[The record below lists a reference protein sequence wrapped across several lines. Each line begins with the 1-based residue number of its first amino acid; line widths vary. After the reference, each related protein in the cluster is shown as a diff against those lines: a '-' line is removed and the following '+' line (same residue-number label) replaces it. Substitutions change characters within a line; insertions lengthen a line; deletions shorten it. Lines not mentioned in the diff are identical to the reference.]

1 MAAAS
6 HSFVRIEDLQV
17 AAGRVIAAATGAAA
31 GYVTAGAAAGLL
43 LGTAACVAGLDPAAM
58 DRLPDT
64 RGLKN
69 EVVVQ
74 RVHRNS
80 YDHAVRTVGVRL
92 VEVGGLGHPT
102 PRPTEPWELA
112 AAITHRTACV
122 LWPVMAAP
130 DALPL
135 TTVTQISH
143 DYDVPVLVDAAAAL
157 PPPENLRRFIAEGA
171 DLVTF
176 SGGKALRGPQ
186 ASGILAGRADL
197 IRSVALQHQDMD
209 VLPETWTWR
218 HLLEQGVVAGPP
230 GQGIG
235 RVAKVGREEVVGLVT
250 ALQRYLAQDHDA
262 ERQRLVERARRLAS
276 DLAGLRHVTVTAL
289 DGPEERFPSVRLDL
303 DEARLGITAIAA
315 VNALA
320 AGDPI
325 IAVGQGLAPHGS
337 LLLNPFNLDTSDEV
351 TTVVRRLREVLTP
364 Q

>member
-1 MAAAS
+1 MSAVYDDLGVCTVINAAGTLTRLGGSRMPPEVHAAMAAAS
-6 HSFVRIEDLQV
+6 QSFVRIEDLQV
-17 AAGRVIAAATGAAA
+17 AGGRVIAAATGAED

-43 LGTAACVAGLDPAAM
+43 LGTAACVAGTDPAAM

-112 AAITHRTACV
+112 AAITRRTACV

-135 TTVTQISH
+135 ATVTQIAH
-143 DYDVPVLVDAAAAL
+143 DHDVPVLVDAAAAL

-186 ASGILAGRADL
+186 ALRHSGRPGRPHPLGGVAASRHGRTPGDVDVAAPLGAGRGGRPHPARGSGEWRKWDGR
-197 IRSVALQHQDMD
+197 RSSVSSRRCNAI
-209 VLPETWTWR
+209 WR
-218 HLLEQGVVAGPP
+218 
-230 GQGIG
+230 
-235 RVAKVGREEVVGLVT
+235 
-250 ALQRYLAQDHDA
+250 
-262 ERQRLVERARRLAS
+262 
-276 DLAGLRHVTVTAL
+276 
-289 DGPEERFPSVRLDL
+289 
-303 DEARLGITAIAA
+303 
-315 VNALA
+315 
-320 AGDPI
+320 
-325 IAVGQGLAPHGS
+325 
-337 LLLNPFNLDTSDEV
+337 
-351 TTVVRRLREVLTP
+351 
-364 Q
+364 